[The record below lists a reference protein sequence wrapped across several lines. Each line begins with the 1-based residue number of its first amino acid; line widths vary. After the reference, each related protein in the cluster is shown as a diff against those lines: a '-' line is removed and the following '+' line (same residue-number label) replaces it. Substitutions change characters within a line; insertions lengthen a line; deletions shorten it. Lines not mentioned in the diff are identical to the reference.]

1 MLMYNVEKFQDF
13 KNEIFHL
20 WHDHWEEIATDK
32 DKIPLDPDVLKYQQ
46 MQNREDLLCITCRSK
61 GELVGYAFMLIFP
74 HLHYK
79 TTLVAMNDLL
89 YLKPQYRKGFAGIR
103 LIKFAEKC
111 CKDIGVQKIVWHIKT
126 DHNFG
131 PIMERLGYN
140 LFEVNYG
147 KYIGE

>member
-1 MLMYNVEKFQDF
+1 MPTLNVEKFQDF
-13 KNEIFHL
+13 KDEVYRL

-32 DKIPLDPDVLKYQQ
+32 DKIPLDPDVGGYEKL
-46 MQNREDLLCITCRSK
+46 QNMGGLLCITCRD
-61 GELVGYAFMLIFP
+61 GHQLVGYAFMLVFP

-79 TTLVAMNDLL
+79 STKYALNDIL
-89 YLKPQYRKGFAGIR
+89 YLDPKYRRGFTGVK
-103 LIKFAEKC
+103 LIKRAEEEC
-111 CKDIGVQKIVWHIKT
+111 RVRGVKKIIWHIKT

-131 PIMERLGYN
+131 KIMEHLGYN